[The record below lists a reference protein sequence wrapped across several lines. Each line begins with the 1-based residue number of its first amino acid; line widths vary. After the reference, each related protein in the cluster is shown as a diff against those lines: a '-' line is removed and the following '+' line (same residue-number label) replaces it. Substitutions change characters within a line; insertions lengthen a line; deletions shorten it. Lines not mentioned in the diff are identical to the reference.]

1 MRVLYYENYEMSH
14 LRQIPQN
21 LRVRPSEEN
30 PKKDV

>member
-1 MRVLYYENYEMSH
+1 MRVLYYENYEMPQM
-14 LRQIPQN
+14 RQIPQN